1 MSKKALLLCL
11 LFTGA
16 ALSPCGPSVSAAHAA
31 TSSSEETCRACHTL
45 DTAKIGP
52 PFRAIAARYRDDA
65 SAVDTL
71 TKSML
76 QGSSGKWGA
85 TPMPPNA
92 ISPAEA
98 VRFAHWVLQLAAPG
112 PRTP

>member
-1 MSKKALLLCL
+1 MSKTALLLCL
-11 LFTGA
+11 LATGA
-16 ALSPCGPSVSAAHAA
+16 ALCGSSVPAAHAA
-31 TSSSEETCRACHTL
+31 TSASEETCRACHTL
-45 DTAKIGP
+45 DTPKVGP
-52 PFRAIAARYRDDA
+52 PFRAIAARYRDDPN
-65 SAVDTL
+65 AVDTL
-71 TKSML
+71 AKSMT

-92 ISPAEA
+92 ITPAEA